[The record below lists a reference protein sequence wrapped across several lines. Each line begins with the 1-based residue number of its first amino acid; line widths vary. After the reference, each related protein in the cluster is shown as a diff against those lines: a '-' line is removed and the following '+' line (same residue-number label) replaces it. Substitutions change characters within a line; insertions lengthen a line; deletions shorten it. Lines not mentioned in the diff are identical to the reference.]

1 MKLQLFALALLSFA
15 VASIEAFALFQEDGA
30 DQVAAAAEAASR
42 ALSDEVSYSMS
53 MSMSIEYTDKC
64 GKICRSDMNCDDA
77 CPYCEKDKGKK
88 NGKCVEKLSGYKY
101 NADGESYKQKKD
113 GKHHKNKR
121 NYL

>member
-1 MKLQLFALALLSFA
+1 MKLQLFAIALLSFA
-15 VASIEAFALFQEDGA
+15 LASIEGFALFQEDGA
-30 DQVAAAAEAASR
+30 DQAAAEAASR
-42 ALSDEVSYSMS
+42 ALSDEASYS

>member
-15 VASIEAFALFQEDGA
+15 VASIEGFALFQEDGA
-30 DQVAAAAEAASR
+30 DQAAAAAEEASR
-42 ALSDEVSYSMS
+42 SLANEVSYSMS
-53 MSMSIEYTDKC
+53 MHIVYKDKC
-64 GKICRSDMNCDDA
+64 GKLCRSDMNCDDA

-101 NADGESYKQKKD
+101 SAEGESYTQKKD
-113 GKHHKNKR
+113 GKHNKNKR